1 MLKLLLLLVL
11 QGEILGPF
19 TFREDQG
26 PATKVVLKNGLTVI
40 VREQHAMPLVGITT
54 HVKAGYF
61 DEEDR
66 ISGISHVIEHM
77 FFKGTEKRPVGEIA
91 RETKALGGTLNAY
104 TYYDRTVFY
113 TVVPA
118 ANAFAALDIQAD
130 ALWHSSFDPAE
141 LQREIEVVLQE
152 NNRKLDNPSAVAS
165 EKLYA
170 TAFTQHRMKRWRI
183 GTVDGLRALTRDD
196 IVAYYQKYYRPSNVI
211 LTVVGAVD
219 REKVFAEIVRLY
231 GGEPNAPVER
241 DPSPPESAQMGM
253 RYASQHGPIQQSRV
267 AVGFHAPGILSEE
280 ARSLEVLA
288 AILGTGRSSRL
299 NQILRDQKN
308 VITSGS
314 AALQAFR
321 DFGYFEIDAETA
333 KPIEAATAVLAEVEN
348 VKRFGVTGEAVARAK
363 AAIAHDYFERFETV
377 DGTGDELAYYEA
389 LGDWKRFT
397 NYLSVVQRV
406 TPETILNAARKYLV
420 NTNLSVFEYLPDSVP
435 RSLSEAEYKTAVI
448 DKVDAAVERRN
459 EPELP
464 VSAQIPTQPSGQQA
478 VSGNL
483 VADMTGTIQRR
494 SILRGPDVYI
504 LEDHR
509 LPIVSFGIFFPGGRL
524 YETARNAGITELMLR
539 SALRGTSKS
548 DSANIARRLEN
559 AGARIQIVNEPDF
572 FGYVVNGLSGQ
583 MNQAL
588 QILLE
593 VLQQPAFAEPA
604 VASERSLQLARI
616 QSLRDDNYAFPVS
629 IFMQTLFGE
638 ASYAFSAIGTEAGIE
653 KLTGIE
659 LREWFQNNQR
669 QVLPTIV
676 IVGDTRGTALIA
688 PLTDALTNE
697 DLEPRDLAAMP
708 RLQIPRETKE
718 TVEPVTRQQTAL
730 VYGFPGVGRGSTDR
744 PRLQLF
750 ADLVSGLG
758 GRFFDAI
765 REKQGLA
772 YTVRTTNVF
781 NTRGGAVFTY
791 TAFSPQKEAEVR
803 AALDAEYEKLRKDGV
818 TADELRKAVEFAI
831 GSHDTA
837 QQTRDAQV
845 LEYAR
850 AVYSGAGVESVAR
863 YSAAIQAVTADDL
876 KKAFQ
881 QYLDPA
887 NLRVGVVRG
896 K

>member
-1 MLKLLLLLVL
+1 MLKLLLLLFL

-26 PATKVVLKNGLTVI
+26 PTTKVVLKNGLTVI
-40 VREQHAMPLVGITT
+40 VREQHATPLVSITT

-104 TYYDRTVFY
+104 TYYDRTVYY
-113 TVVPA
+113 TIVPA
-118 ANAFAALDIQAD
+118 SNAVAALDIQAD

-141 LQREIEVVLQE
+141 LKREIEVVLQE

-183 GTVDGLRALTRDD
+183 GTTDGLRALTRDD
-196 IVAYYQKYYRPSNVI
+196 IVAYYAKYYRPSNVV

-231 GGEPNAPVER
+231 GGQQNAPVER
-241 DPSPPESAQMGM
+241 DPSPAESAQTVM
-253 RYASQHGPIQQSRV
+253 RYASQHGPIQQARV
-267 AVGFHAPGILSEE
+267 AVGFHAPGVLSDE

-321 DFGYFEIDAETA
+321 DLGYFEIDTETGT
-333 KPIEAATAVLAEVEN
+333 PLEAATAVLAEVEN

-389 LGDWKRFT
+389 LGDWKRSSA
-397 NYLSVVQRV
+397 YLSAIQRA

-420 NTNLSVFEYLPDSVP
+420 NTNLTVFEYLPDSVQ
-435 RSLSEAEYKTAVI
+435 RSFSEADYKAAVL

-464 VSAQIPTQPSGQQA
+464 VSAQIPTLASGQQT

-483 VADMTGTIQRR
+483 IADMTGTIQRR

-524 YETARNAGITELMLR
+524 HETARNAGITELMLR
-539 SALRGTSKS
+539 SALRGTNKS
-548 DSANIARRLEN
+548 DSADIARRLEN
-559 AGARIQIVNEPDF
+559 AGAQIQIVNEPDF

-583 MNQAL
+583 MSQAL
-588 QILLE
+588 QILMD
-593 VLQQPAFAEPA
+593 VLQQPAFAEPQ

-629 IFMQTLFGE
+629 LFMQTLFGE
-638 ASYAFSAIGTEAGIE
+638 ASYGLPAIGTESGIG
-653 KLTGIE
+653 KLTGTE
-659 LREWFQNNQR
+659 LREWFRNNQR
-669 QVLPTIV
+669 QVLSTIV

-697 DLEPRDLAAMP
+697 DLEPRDIAAMP
-708 RLQIPRETKE
+708 RLQIPRATKE
-718 TVEPVTRQQTAL
+718 TVEPVNRQQTAL
-730 VYGFPGVGRGSTDR
+730 VYGFPGVGRGSNDR
-744 PRLQLF
+744 FKLELF

-791 TAFSPQKEAEVR
+791 TAFSPGKEAEVR

-818 TADELRKAVEFAI
+818 TAEELAKAVDFAI
-831 GSHDTA
+831 GGHDIA
-837 QQTRDAQV
+837 LQTRDAQV

-850 AVYSGAGVESVAR
+850 AVYSGAGVDSVAR
-863 YSAAIQAVTADDL
+863 YSAAIQGVSAEDL

-881 QYLDPA
+881 QYLDPG
-887 NLRVGVVRG
+887 NLRVSVVRG